1 MDIAHIHAH
10 THAHTHVHTHARTH
24 VHTHTTH
31 SLRHGDMLYLSEK
44 SGNSGVGGGGWGSA
58 AVEED
63 EVDRE
68 LGRRDGKI
76 QRRRDPQL

>member
-1 MDIAHIHAH
+1 MTHDDTVPSSSH
-10 THAHTHVHTHARTH
+10 THSSPHLLTSSPPHLLC
-24 VHTHTTH
+24 

-44 SGNSGVGGGGWGSA
+44 SGDSGGGGGGWGSV

-76 QRRRDPQL
+76 QRKRDPQL

>member
-1 MDIAHIHAH
+1 MALDDTVPFLSSPL
-10 THAHTHVHTHARTH
+10 THSSPHLLT
-24 VHTHTTH
+24 

-44 SGNSGVGGGGWGSA
+44 SGDSGGGGGGWGSV

-76 QRRRDPQL
+76 QRKRDPQL

>member
-1 MDIAHIHAH
+1 MH
-10 THAHTHVHTHARTH
+10 TLLSTHLL
-24 VHTHTTH
+24 H